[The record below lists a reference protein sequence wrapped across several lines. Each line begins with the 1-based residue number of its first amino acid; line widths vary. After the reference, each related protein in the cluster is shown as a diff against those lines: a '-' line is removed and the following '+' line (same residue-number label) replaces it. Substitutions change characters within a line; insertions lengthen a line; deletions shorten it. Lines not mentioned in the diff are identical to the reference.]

1 MPSFFNVVD
10 ALQLNTGKVSQNWV
24 LAVLPAVEHSGLT
37 QKLDEP
43 VSIITVTGCLGV
55 PRKANELA
63 QLVRSR
69 KIEIHTINKIGCSMC
84 MVCQADRV
92 LSL

>member
-1 MPSFFNVVD
+1 
-10 ALQLNTGKVSQNWV
+10 
-24 LAVLPAVEHSGLT
+24 
-37 QKLDEP
+37 
-43 VSIITVTGCLGV
+43 
-55 PRKANELA
+55 
-63 QLVRSR
+63 VRSR